1 MKINKIISII
11 LSVILSTA
19 IFIPAFAESK
29 SDYFIKSVTVNKTVP
44 DGYTEISSVEELNAV
59 RDNLNGKYIL
69 MNDVDLSSV
78 TDWKPIGNKDVPF
91 TGVFNGNGYS
101 VKNLSVTEAANKSI
115 GLFGEIK
122 DATVANVYIDN
133 INVKI
138 NYPYQVTYCIG
149 AVAGVVN
156 SSNVLN
162 CSASGSIDVTAGG
175 TFCVGG
181 IVGYISE
188 GNSLIANC
196 LNNTNIQ
203 AEGVISDDGFGL
215 GSVIY
220 AHIGGVSGIVYNGN
234 TISRCINNGNIG
246 VTPLNSV
253 YAGGICGSAL
263 YNAPVTDCANSGD
276 ISVNGIATAGGICG
290 QSNTI
295 ANCYNTGTISVD
307 NENKSKLGG
316 IAGTTQFNMSRAI
329 VSPLPEDTIN
339 ATVSNCYYI
348 DEYEAAISNGSEGDI
363 SSVKALSSEEFTIQ
377 DSFVGFDFAK
387 VWVAPQNAAP
397 TLIYKTSELGSK
409 IEVNG
414 TDSFELLGSIVYA
427 VSNNEEIVSVE
438 SNSIVKCNSSGT
450 TSIDT
455 INADGDFAVIEISV
469 VCENEDEAPK
479 GIFEKISE
487 FLASLVAWFVNIFN

>member
-11 LSVILSTA
+11 LSVILSTV

-44 DGYTEISSVEELNAV
+44 DSYTEITNIEELNAV

-78 TDWKPIGNKDVPF
+78 TDWVPIGNKDVPF

-101 VKNLSVTEAANKSI
+101 VKNLSVTEADNKSI

-122 DATVANVYIDN
+122 NATVANVYIDN

-138 NYPYQVTYCIG
+138 NYPYQVTYCVG

-162 CSASGSIDVTAGG
+162 CSASGCVDVTAGG
-175 TFCVGG
+175 TLCIGG
-181 IVGYISE
+181 IAGYVSE
-188 GNSLIANC
+188 GNSTIMNC
-196 LNNTNIQ
+196 LNTANIQ
-203 AEGVISDDGFGL
+203 AAGALSDDGFGL

-220 AHIGGVSGIVYNGN
+220 AHVGGIAGIVYNGN
-234 TISRCINNGNIG
+234 TISRCMNKGNIG

-290 QSNTI
+290 QSHTI
-295 ANCYNTGTISVD
+295 ANCYNTGAISVD

-316 IAGTTQFNMSRAI
+316 IAGTTQFNMSKAI
-329 VSPLPEDTIN
+329 VSPLPENTVN

-348 DEYEAAISNGSEGDI
+348 DECETAISNGSEGDI
-363 SSVKALSSEEFTIQ
+363 SSVKALSADEFTNQ
-377 DSFVGFDFAK
+377 ESFAGFDFIK
-387 VWVAPQNAAP
+387 VWVTPPNEAPI
-397 TLIYKTSELGSK
+397 LMRKTSELGSYM
-409 IEVNG
+409 EVKG
-414 TDSFELLGSIVYA
+414 TDSFELFGSIVYA
-427 VSNNEEIVSVE
+427 VSNNEEIVTVE
-438 SNSIVKCNSSGT
+438 SNSLVKCISSGK

-455 INADGDFAVIEISV
+455 INADGDFSVIEISV

-487 FLASLVAWFVNIFN
+487 FFASLVAWFLTIFD